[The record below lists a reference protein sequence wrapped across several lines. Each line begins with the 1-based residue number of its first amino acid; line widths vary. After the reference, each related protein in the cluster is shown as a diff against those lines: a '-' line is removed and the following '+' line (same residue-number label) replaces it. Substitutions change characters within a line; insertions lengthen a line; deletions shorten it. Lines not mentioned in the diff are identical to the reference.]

1 MTLRARNPR
10 AAMATVIAEGFLG
23 RLTFGMVSFALPLYA
38 LHLGLSLSE
47 IGILISIRTV
57 IALGLKPVAG
67 WASDRVGVRAVY
79 LAGTFAR
86 VLAAAA
92 LFFADSLLTL
102 TLVRFFQAASAAGRD
117 VASLGAIARD
127 ADNRV
132 GTIYSWYASAK
143 HVGGVAGAGVAG
155 LIIAASG
162 DGFQLL
168 FALVLALSVLPTVG
182 VWFGL
187 REVRD
192 EETVTDAPTLPPEPE
207 TQLFR
212 SRMKEFFRLLR
223 VLSGPASVGML
234 IAASAYMVH
243 GLFPIL
249 ATKYAGLSTAQ
260 AGLIYSLSAA
270 VFLVAGP
277 FYGWITDRYG
287 RMVGIA
293 SRSAANIGSSV
304 MYMVSPTFVGMA
316 AARSVDDIGKAA
328 FRPAWASA
336 ITDIAAK
343 DPPRKGRRLGT
354 LDAMQEIG
362 EIAGPALAGIL
373 WQTGGVFVLFGV
385 RIAIAIVAEISAI
398 AVFGELRNYRPRLR
412 ILTWARKNRRRRRSV
427 YGVSASQAR
436 GTVGQGAHQRRAT
449 EAEPWATFHRGSIFD
464 RQGEYD
470 LAVEAY
476 QRVIDS
482 GHPEAAPRAAFNLGM
497 LFEERGENARAEE
510 AYQQAIAS
518 GHPEAAPRAAYDL
531 GILFE
536 NRGEY
541 DLAVEAYQQAT
552 DSGHPEE
559 APRAA
564 FNLGS
569 MLDKQGEYDL
579 AVEAYQQAIDSKHA
593 EWTPKAAFNLGV
605 LFEERGEYDLAVEAY
620 QQAIDSE
627 HSDAASKAR
636 LNLGVLFEQMR
647 EYARAQEAYQQAINS
662 GHPEVAPKAVG
673 NLRGLPMRLTAR
685 ELGRA

>member
-127 ADNRV
+127 ADDRV

-192 EETVTDAPTLPPEPE
+192 EETVTDVPTLPPEPE

-436 GTVGQGAHQRRAT
+436 GPVGQGAHQRRAT
-449 EAEPWATFHRGSIFD
+449 EPEPWATFHRGSIFD

-470 LAVEAY
+470 LAVETY
-476 QRVIDS
+476 QQVIDS

-497 LFEERGENARAEE
+497 LFE
-510 AYQQAIAS
+510 
-518 GHPEAAPRAAYDL
+518 
-531 GILFE
+531 
-536 NRGEY
+536 NR
-541 DLAVEAYQQAT
+541 
-552 DSGHPEE
+552 
-559 APRAA
+559 
-564 FNLGS
+564 
-569 MLDKQGEYDL
+569 GEYDL
-579 AVEAYQQAIDSKHA
+579 AVEAYQQAIDSGHPEA
-593 EWTPKAAFNLGV
+593 APRAAFDLGILSEERGEYARAQEAYQQATDSGHPEATPKAAFNLGV
-605 LFEERGEYDLAVEAY
+605 LFEERGEYDLAVEAYQQAIDSGHAEWTPKAVFNLGVLFEERGEYDLAEEAY